1 MHDELLDEVLW
12 WSRGEAFVEG
22 DDEKML
28 DAQIAD
34 QRDLVLG
41 GSKQMGRVMWSQHI
55 ERMWIERYNNGRSAR
70 RSCMAC

>member
-1 MHDELLDEVLW
+1 MPGELLDEVLR
-12 WSRGEAFVEG
+12 WSSGEVFVER

-41 GSKQMGRVMWSQHI
+41 GRKQMRRVLRSQHL
-55 ERMWIERYNNGRSAR
+55 EWMWVERYDDRRSAGR
-70 RSCMAC
+70 LCMAC

>member
-1 MHDELLDEVLW
+1 MLDELLNEVLR
-12 WSRGEAFVEG
+12 WSSGEVFVER

-34 QRDLVLG
+34 QRDLVLSS
-41 GSKQMGRVMWSQHI
+41 SKQMRCVVWPQHL
-55 ERMWIERYNNGRSAR
+55 ERMWIERYDNGRSAR